1 MEQNTKQW
9 IEHIA
14 DLISV
19 LCDKYPYSTEF
30 AELIKSDDQYFLDS
44 CNFVGLHFE
53 LRELERTL
61 RNVIRY
67 SNMSK
72 GVDE

>member
-1 MEQNTKQW
+1 MEQNKKKLVEQ
-9 IEHIA
+9 IA
-14 DLISV
+14 NIISV

-30 AELIKSDDQYFLDS
+30 AHLCKSDDLYFVDS
-44 CNFVGLHFE
+44 CNFVGLHYE

-61 RNVIRY
+61 RNILRY

-72 GVDE
+72 SVN